1 MRKFVLVAIVLI
13 ALFVAMP
20 IASVFGD
27 ISVGVKK
34 GDWIQYNAH
43 VTGNP
48 PGDHNIQ
55 WASMNVTNVE
65 GTAISLD
72 MQTLFNNGT
81 LYPEHI
87 TLNLATGVLGDD
99 FFIPKNLNVGDQ
111 FYDSHQGNIT
121 ITSIQQRVVAGAQ
134 RTVVSGA
141 TNYTTY
147 FWDRETGTLVAATS
161 IEPDYTIV
169 TNTNATNIWQPDI
182 AGFQPALFYRVIVVV
197 AIAAVALSVIT
208 AIWVRQRKQRTL
220 LLTLEA
226 VGAVFVAVFLS
237 AYLGGMLMTPSTTV
251 LHSEPAFRIPLL
263 IFGVALLILILGNV
277 LMALLEKS
285 QLKSAAPLKAGLLIV
300 TVSYF
305 LFTLH
310 ALFTLEWIGEW
321 DRLGGGSFGTVILVE
336 DISATI
342 GLVFRFAASTIALA
356 TIIFYFSKKKIS
368 KPTAYKI
375 LRWVLVFEGIYWLGL
390 IATAGFSVQS
400 FGQMLSRGRPFSAL
414 LNSLL
419 ESVIPTVGESVILP
433 IILFILAFKLS
444 PKKPHKS
451 GIKWASITG
460 TIYITVF
467 WLINTSIW
475 LGIVQQKGTEYL
487 TAYPEHLLSYILT
500 IVGLL
505 ALTIYTVYFT
515 KKSSRTVTLQELK
528 LRTIGGI
535 ILALGMY
542 FLWNY
547 LSWVI
552 LAGYTWN
559 NWYAWFL
566 GHNMDLW
573 MLSLP
578 LVALPLLFY
587 KSPKQQPQDSIIK
600 PNLEDA

>member
-1 MRKFVLVAIVLI
+1 MRKFVLVAIILMV
-13 ALFVAMP
+13 LFVAVP

-34 GDWIQYNAH
+34 SDWIQYNTH

-48 PGDHNIQ
+48 PEDHNMQ
-55 WASMNVTNVE
+55 LASMNVTNVE

-72 MQTLFNNGT
+72 IQTLYNNGT

-99 FFIPKNLNVGDQ
+99 FFIPKILNVGDQ

-147 FWDRETGTLVAATS
+147 FWDRETGAFVAASS

-169 TNTNATNIWQPDI
+169 TNANATNMWQPDI
-182 AGFQPALFYRVIVVV
+182 AGLQPALFYRVIVVV
-197 AIAAVALSVIT
+197 AIVAVVLSVIT
-208 AIWVRQRKQRTL
+208 AIWVRRRKQRTL
-220 LLTLEA
+220 LLTLEV

-251 LHSEPAFRIPLL
+251 LHSEPAFRIPLF

-285 QLKSAAPLKAGLLIV
+285 PLKSASPLKMGLLIV
-300 TVSYF
+300 AFSYF

-310 ALFTLEWIGEW
+310 AMFTLSWIGEW
-321 DRLGGGSFGTVILVE
+321 EPLGGSFGFTIFVE

-342 GLVFRFAASTIALA
+342 GLIFRFAASIIALA
-356 TIIFYFSKKKIS
+356 AIIFYFSKKKIS
-368 KPTAYKI
+368 KPAAYKI
-375 LRWVLVFEGIYWLGL
+375 LRVILVFEGIYWLGL

-400 FGQMLSRGRPFSAL
+400 FGQMLLRGRPLSIL
-414 LNSLL
+414 LNFLL
-419 ESVIPTVGESVILP
+419 VSVIPTVFESVILP
-433 IILFILAFKLS
+433 IALFILAFKLNPS
-444 PKKPHKS
+444 KPLKS
-451 GIKWASITG
+451 GIKWAPITG
-460 TIYITVF
+460 TTYIAVF
-467 WLINTSIW
+467 WLINMSIW

-500 IVGLL
+500 IVCLL
-505 ALTIYTVYFT
+505 ALIIYTVYFT
-515 KKSSRTVTLQELK
+515 KKSSRTETLQELK

-559 NWYAWFL
+559 YWYAWFL

-573 MLSLP
+573 LLSLP
-578 LVALPLLFY
+578 LVGLPLLFY
-587 KSPKQQPQDSIIK
+587 RK
-600 PNLEDA
+600 PTKPDDPNNKDT